1 MKNFFNRCT
10 KAGFGLIVATAATAA
25 FAQDDVSASFDG
37 PLYAGSY
44 IAPMASGMFP
54 GSKEGLKDAVGGA
67 LGIGYRSDWWAME
80 MRGDY
85 YGVPLKSGG
94 TVKQYGGGIYSL
106 LFPFSSSSTARVH
119 NLSGCLENGTTSW
132 REKG

>member
-1 MKNFFNRCT
+1 MLNHNSANLGVNMKNFFNRCT

-67 LGIGYRSDWWAME
+67 LRSE
-80 MRGDY
+80 EHTSELQSLMRISY
-85 YGVPLKSGG
+85 AV
-94 TVKQYGGGIYSL
+94 
-106 LFPFSSSSTARVH
+106 F
-119 NLSGCLENGTTSW
+119 CL
-132 REKG
+132 